1 MILFLKVKIYP
12 IMATILKQ
20 TLEGYCKQ
28 EEFCTYETM
37 KFFKGLA
44 KQIADSEISDDLK
57 KEFKEIYQDVCDVDD
72 WQEITDESYVAID
85 AMMGEFISVVHRIV
99 KEL

>member
-1 MILFLKVKIYP
+1 
-12 IMATILKQ
+12 MATNLKQ
-20 TLEGYCKQ
+20 TLEGYSKQ
-28 EEFCTYETM
+28 EEFCVYETM

-44 KQIADSEISDDLK
+44 KQIADSGISDDLK

-72 WQEITDESYVAID
+72 WQELTDESYEAID
-85 AMMGEFISVVHRIV
+85 AMMCEFISVVRRIV

>member
-1 MILFLKVKIYP
+1 
-12 IMATILKQ
+12 MAINLKQ
-20 TLEGYCKQ
+20 TLEVYCKQ
-28 EEFCTYETM
+28 EELCVYETM

-44 KQIADSEISDDLK
+44 NQIANSGISDNLK

-72 WQEITDESYVAID
+72 WQELTDESYEAID
-85 AMMGEFISVVHRIV
+85 AMMCEFIFVVRRIV

>member
-1 MILFLKVKIYP
+1 MKVIF
-12 IMATILKQ
+12 IQNMANILKQ
-20 TLEGYCKQ
+20 TLEVYCNQK
-28 EEFCTYETM
+28 EFCVYETM

-44 KQIADSEISDDLK
+44 KQIADSGISDNLK

-72 WQEITDESYVAID
+72 WQEFTDESYEAID
-85 AMMGEFISVVHRIV
+85 AMMGEFISVVRRIV